1 MKYGYEIRR
10 IREKEKL
17 YDLYDFHCERIQLQ
31 VIVVATHPFS
41 LRKFNYILPLSKY
54 GS

>member
-1 MKYGYEIRR
+1 MKYRYEIRC

-17 YDLYDFHCERIQLQ
+17 YDLYDFHCERLQ
-31 VIVVATHPFS
+31 IIVVATHPFS
-41 LRKFNYILPLSKY
+41 LKKFNDILPLFEY